1 VIADDFSSQYVEGK
15 VIATDISTWS
25 YMQNQTANNKA
36 TFFGD
41 LRGILLI

>member
-1 VIADDFSSQYVEGK
+1 MISVHNKLRARLIT
-15 VIATDISTWS
+15 TDISTRS